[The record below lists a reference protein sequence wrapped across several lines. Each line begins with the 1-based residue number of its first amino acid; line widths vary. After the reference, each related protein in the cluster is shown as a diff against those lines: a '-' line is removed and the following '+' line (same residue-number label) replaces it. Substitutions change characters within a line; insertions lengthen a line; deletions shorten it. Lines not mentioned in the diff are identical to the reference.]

1 MSKTAS
7 LVRNISLAV
16 AVLTLTIA
24 CTKQPNST
32 TTTTTAPTP
41 QSKPLVTATVNWIGH
56 SSYYIALKKGLF
68 AEAGLKVEDLFLQSG
83 SDLVTA
89 FAAGKADIAWI
100 TSADAIQMLE
110 KDPSVQIIYLL
121 DYSNGADGILGRNI
135 KSPKDIKGKTIA
147 RENILYEK
155 VFLQAYLKKAG
166 LTEKDVKIQDMLSAD
181 AATAF
186 AAKKVD
192 AAVTYEPY
200 LSKIVKA
207 GGGEVIFST
216 KGTNLIADAIAVRKT
231 LIQTRKPELQ
241 AYLKAVDKAVK
252 LINAGNPEALK
263 IASEKMGA
271 SVDDIKA
278 QITGVKIFDLV
289 GNKTIAFN
297 KSNPNSI
304 IGNLELT
311 AKSAAEFKIISK
323 PIAVESLY
331 DASVVESTIP

>member
-1 MSKTAS
+1 MFKMTAWM
-7 LVRNISLAV
+7 RWIGLAV
-16 AVLTLTIA
+16 AALTLTIA
-24 CTKQPNST
+24 CSKQPNQT
-32 TTTTTAPTP
+32 TTTTPTP
-41 QSKPLVTATVNWIGH
+41 ESKPLVSTTMNWIGH
-56 SSYYIALKKGLF
+56 SSYYVALKKGLF
-68 AEAGLKVEDLFLQSG
+68 ADAGLKVEDLFLQSG

-89 FAAGKADIAWI
+89 FMSGKADIGWL
-100 TSADAIQMLE
+100 TSADAVQMVE
-110 KDPSVQIIYLL
+110 KDPSVQIIYLI

-135 KSPKDIKGKTIA
+135 KSPQDIKGKTIA

-166 LTEKDVKIQDMLSAD
+166 LTEKDVKIKDMLAAD

-192 AAVTYEPY
+192 AAVAYEPY

-207 GGGEVIFST
+207 GGGEIIFST
-216 KGTNLIADAIAVRKT
+216 KNTNLIADAIAVRKT

-271 SVDDIKA
+271 SVDDVKA
-278 QITGVKIFDLV
+278 QLTGVKLFDLD

-297 KSNPNSI
+297 KTNSNSI

-323 PIAVESLY
+323 PIELQSLY
-331 DASVVESTIP
+331 DASVVESITP